1 MVFADDTGLSLQ
13 AAVAL
18 VNSAVEP
25 DTLTTVAELDAFF
38 DRFDYTGRHDRTAA
52 ELEDVRALRGT
63 LRELFTSD
71 RDTAAALVNDLL
83 AKARAVPRL
92 VRHAPYDWHIHA
104 TDPDAP
110 LATRIAVETAIAM
123 IDVIREDEL
132 SRLAVC
138 ADPDCDG
145 IALDLSRNR
154 SKRYCSTVCGNR
166 NAVAAY
172 RARRRA

>member
-1 MVFADDTGLSLQ
+1 VLFTDDTGLSLQ

-18 VNSAVEP
+18 VNSGVEP

-38 DRFDYTGRHDRTAA
+38 EQFGYTGRHDRTRA
-52 ELEDVRALRGT
+52 ELDEVRALRDP
-63 LRELFTSD
+63 LRQLLTAG
-71 RDTAAALVNDLL
+71 RDDAAVLVNDLL
-83 AKARAVPRL
+83 AEAQAVPRL

-110 LATRIAVETAIAM
+110 LSTRIAVETAIAM

-138 ADPDCDG
+138 ADADCVG
-145 IALDLSRNR
+145 LVLDLSRNR

-172 RARRRA
+172 RARQRG